1 MTIPGATPAAHAI
14 VAATL
19 MIAHQIAGKATRDA
33 LFLSQFDVSVLP
45 KVVMGAAVMS
55 MLAVIA
61 MARLLVQYGPTRVI
75 PGAFAL
81 SSLLFVGSWALH
93 AAYPGAVAVTL
104 YLQMAMFGAALISGF
119 WSVVNER
126 FDPWSA
132 KLTIVRIGAAATL
145 GGVLGG
151 LLAGKIAGVADVRA
165 MLLVLAALH
174 ALCALS
180 VRGIGEGRP
189 APGAATD
196 LGLVPGLRLLLG
208 QRYLQS
214 MGLLMVLV
222 AVLAALLDY
231 AMKAEASARYAS
243 GEELVAFFGQFYAL
257 TGLVTFLVQS
267 LLGPQLLKRF
277 GIGPVL
283 ALMPVVTILCG
294 LLGAGIGRLWATAT
308 IRAAQLV
315 TANSL
320 FRSAFELLYTP
331 LPPLTK
337 RPTKAIIDVASDR
350 LGDVIGSGILLA
362 LLAVVPGLAPAT
374 VIVAGVGVAVC
385 ALVVTL
391 RLHRGYVEQ
400 LAASLRD
407 GAISLRED
415 EVIDATTRVT
425 LAETSAASER
435 ALLLARIR
443 RLKLQRTAASD
454 AQAAP
459 RADVDGPAPGPA
471 PGPDPAS
478 AQLATA
484 VAALTSGDS
493 QAIRR
498 CLLGNFMDVR
508 LAPCLIP
515 LLAHDTVTEDVRMEL
530 RWMAPRIIGALCDAL
545 LDPDLALT
553 ARQRIPGVL
562 EVSQHPRAIEALM
575 TGLADEEF
583 NVRYSCARALAR
595 MRDRDR
601 ALGLDRERVFAA
613 VARELSVDRDTW
625 RSRDLRYAPDLS
637 AGFDEVPG
645 ADDSG
650 LDYSTEHVF
659 TVLGL
664 VLDRDALRLAL
675 RAVGSR
681 DRALSGTALE
691 YLENVVPD
699 EVWRGLLPFLGPAA
713 PAPPRPRRANSAL
726 VEELRRG
733 AGEPPGP

>member
-1 MTIPGATPAAHAI
+1 MKAVRATPAAHAI

-33 LFLSQFDVSVLP
+33 LFLSQFDVTALP
-45 KVVMGAAVMS
+45 KIVMASALMS
-55 MLAVIA
+55 MLAVVA

-81 SSLLFVGSWALH
+81 SSLLFIGSWTLH
-93 AAYPGAVAVTL
+93 AAHPAAVAVTL

-126 FDPWSA
+126 FDPYSA
-132 KLTIVRIGAAATL
+132 KVTIVRIGAAATL

-151 LLAGKIAGVADVRA
+151 FLAGKVVGVTDVRA
-165 MLLVLAALH
+165 MLLVLALLH

-180 VRGIGEGRP
+180 VRGIGKGRD
-189 APGAATD
+189 APGATTD
-196 LGLVPGLRLLLG
+196 LGLVPGLRLLMG
-208 QRYLQS
+208 QRYLQA

-231 AMKAEASARYAS
+231 AMKAQASLRYTS
-243 GEELVAFFGQFYAL
+243 SEELVEFFGQFYAL
-257 TGLVTFLVQS
+257 IGLVTFLVQS

-283 ALMPVVTILCG
+283 ALMPAVTILCG
-294 LLGAGIGRLWATAT
+294 LLGAGVGRLWATAT

-315 TANSL
+315 AANSL

-362 LLAVVPGLAPAT
+362 LLAIVPALTPAT
-374 VIVAGVGVAVC
+374 VIVTGVLVAAC
-385 ALVVTL
+385 ALGVTL
-391 RLHRGYVEQ
+391 RLHRGYIEQ

-407 GAISLRED
+407 GAISLRAD
-415 EVIDATTRVT
+415 DVIDATTRLT

-435 ALLLARIR
+435 AMLLARIR
-443 RLKLQRTAASD
+443 QLKQQRTGAGE
-454 AQAAP
+454 AQP
-459 RADVDGPAPGPA
+459 TVRADAAGPD
-471 PGPDPAS
+471 PDPAS
-478 AQLATA
+478 AALATA

-493 QAIRR
+493 AAIRR
-498 CLLGNFMDVR
+498 CLMGNFMDVR
-508 LAPCLIP
+508 LVPCLIP
-515 LLAHDTVTEDVRMEL
+515 LLAHDPVADDVRMEL
-530 RWMAPRIIGALCDAL
+530 RWMAPRIIGTLCDAL
-545 LDPDLALT
+545 LDPELALA

-562 EVSQHPRAIEALM
+562 EVSHNPRVVEALM
-575 TGLADEEF
+575 GGLIDEEF

-595 MRDRDR
+595 MHDRDP
-601 ALGLDRERVFAA
+601 ALSLDRGRVLDA
-613 VARELSVDRDTW
+613 VAREVSVDRDTW
-625 RSRDLRYAPDLS
+625 QSRDLRYTSDLRAGLDELPD
-637 AGFDEVPG
+637 ADG
-645 ADDSG
+645 AD
-650 LDYSTEHVF
+650 LDYSIEHVF
-659 TVLGL
+659 TLLGL
-664 VLDRDALRLAL
+664 VLDRDGLRLAL

-681 DRALSGTALE
+681 DRTLSGTALE
-691 YLENVVPD
+691 YLENVLPD
-699 EVWRGLLPFLGPAA
+699 PVWRGLWPFLGPAA
-713 PAPPRPRRANSAL
+713 SATPRSNRASSAL

-733 AGEPPGP
+733 AARAQGP